1 MLILK
6 QSCLYWPS
14 GVYIGPFLF
23 ILGQSCLYLNIL
35 VYMGSVLYI
44 SDAMLLVDLRVYDI
58 FQYLFASII
67 NFKDGS
73 KEIFP
78 NKRTIK

>member
-1 MLILK
+1 
-6 QSCLYWPS
+6 
-14 GVYIGPFLF
+14 
-23 ILGQSCLYLNIL
+23 
-35 VYMGSVLYI
+35 MGSVLYI

-67 NFKDGS
+67 NFKDDS

-78 NKRTIK
+78 NKRTIKWLTILVLTHY

>member
-1 MLILK
+1 
-6 QSCLYWPS
+6 
-14 GVYIGPFLF
+14 
-23 ILGQSCLYLNIL
+23 
-35 VYMGSVLYI
+35 MGSVLYI